1 MRSANRQKSVHRLY
15 FLIGAS
21 GAGKTSAMTVL
32 GKRRPDIIFRHF
44 DPIGAAP
51 VEDMVKNGVDGEEW
65 QRQMTIAR
73 VKRTKAESLHHAPVV
88 LDGQTRQSFIDE
100 ACRLEGLS
108 DYKIILFH
116 CEDAVR
122 DARVIARGHPELANS
137 KMANWAKY
145 LRRWAL
151 DRGDV
156 VIDTTALT
164 MEETADE
171 LERQVSAS

>member
-1 MRSANRQKSVHRLY
+1 MHRLY

-21 GAGKTSAMTVL
+21 GVGKTSSMKAL
-32 GKRRPDIIFRHF
+32 GKRRPDLVFRHF

-51 VEDMVKNGVDGEEW
+51 VEEVVNKSASGEEW
-65 QRQMTIAR
+65 QRQMTIAW
-73 VKRTKAESLHHAPVV
+73 VKRIKAELLDHAPVI
-88 LDGQTRQSFIDE
+88 LDGQTRQSFIEE

-108 DYKIILFH
+108 DYKIVLFH
-116 CEDAVR
+116 CEDSVR
-122 DARVIARGHPELANS
+122 DARVIARGHPELASS

-164 MEETADE
+164 MEEAADE

>member
-1 MRSANRQKSVHRLY
+1 MHRLY

-21 GAGKTSAMTVL
+21 GAGKTSTTKAL
-32 GKRRPDIIFRHF
+32 EKRRPDLVFRHF

-51 VEDMVKNGVDGEEW
+51 VEEMVKKSVTGVGGVSGEEW
-65 QRQMTIAR
+65 QRQMTIAW
-73 VKRTKAESLHHAPVV
+73 VKRIKIDSLDHAPVI
-88 LDGQTRQSFIDE
+88 LDGQTRQSFIE
-100 ACRLEGLS
+100 NACRLEGVC
-108 DYKIILFH
+108 DYKIVLFH

-122 DARVIARGHPELANS
+122 DARVIARGHPELAND

-156 VIDTTALT
+156 IIDTTALT
-164 MEETADE
+164 TEQAAEE
-171 LERQVSAS
+171 LQRQVSTA